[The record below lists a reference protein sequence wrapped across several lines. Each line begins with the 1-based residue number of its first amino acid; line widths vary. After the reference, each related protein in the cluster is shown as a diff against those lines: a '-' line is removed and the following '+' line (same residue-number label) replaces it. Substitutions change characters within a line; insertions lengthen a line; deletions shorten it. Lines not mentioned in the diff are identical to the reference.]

1 MLYEKDYMMRL
12 IHQMVRAI
20 LKLIFQKDEKQEE
33 LEFEKIRTSGP
44 YLRLIALTDK
54 GRINEAENELFDLLD
69 KEDSSCLR
77 TALYFYQY
85 LNEMTDDELKRA
97 DYSREEIKLGMET
110 VLAIYGYS
118 GLGEMLLKDLS

>member
-77 TALYFYQY
+77 IALYFYQY